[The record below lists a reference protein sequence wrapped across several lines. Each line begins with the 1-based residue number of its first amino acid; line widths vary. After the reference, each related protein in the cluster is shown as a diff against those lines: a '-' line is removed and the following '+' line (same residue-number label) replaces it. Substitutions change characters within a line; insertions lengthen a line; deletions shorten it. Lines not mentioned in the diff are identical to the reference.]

1 MELQVINAKGEK
13 ASTLSA
19 SDVVFGREYNEAL
32 IHQVVIGYQAN
43 GRSADRAQLTRAEV
57 RHSTKKPWKQKGTG
71 NARAGMTSSPIWRG
85 GGRAFPNKPDENF
98 THKINRKMYRAGM
111 AAILSQL
118 ARDGRLSVVESFTID
133 APKTKLVAGA
143 LKDMGLTEALIVTD
157 THDDNLYLATRNL
170 PNVTTMAAHNVDPYS
185 LLNFKRVLVTKAAVA
200 KIEESYK

>member
-13 ASTLSA
+13 ASMLSA

-32 IHQVVIGYQAN
+32 IHQVVVGYQAN

-111 AAILSQL
+111 ASILSQL
-118 ARDGRLSVVESFTID
+118 ARDGRLSVVESFTVD

-143 LKDMGLTEALIVTD
+143 LKNMGLTEALIVTD
-157 THDDNLYLATRNL
+157 AHDDNLFLATRNL
-170 PNVTTMAAHNVDPYS
+170 PNVATLAAHNVDPVS
-185 LLNFKRVLVTKAAVA
+185 LLNFKRVLVTKAAIA